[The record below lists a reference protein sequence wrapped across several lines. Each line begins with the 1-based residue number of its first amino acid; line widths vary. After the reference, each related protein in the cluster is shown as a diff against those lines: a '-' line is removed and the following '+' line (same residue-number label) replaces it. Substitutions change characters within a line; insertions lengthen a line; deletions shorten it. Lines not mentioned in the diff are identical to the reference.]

1 MKTVF
6 ILGAGASKTAGAPL
20 MYNFLD
26 RAHDL
31 YRLKDEGI
39 QDAVADFEDVFD
51 AINELQRVH
60 AKSYLDLDNIEV
72 VFGAIEMA
80 LLIRRLGNRNAN
92 KIKKLRNSLI
102 TLIYKTLE
110 YSDS

>member
-31 YRLKDEGI
+31 FRLKDDGI
-39 QDAVADFEDVFD
+39 QDAMADFEDVFD
-51 AINELQRVH
+51 AINELQRVYANSRPKQH
-60 AKSYLDLDNIEV
+60 RGCLW
-72 VFGAIEMA
+72 GH
-80 LLIRRLGNRNAN
+80 RNGSATS
-92 KIKKLRNSLI
+92 KAWKPKCKK
-102 TLIYKTLE
+102 
-110 YSDS
+110 D